1 MFLSVEEINHKKWLT
16 KEHLRSKLQEAIVSK
31 VNGSIE
37 IINMKGIVIYRKK
50 QSYAVKLSS

>member
-1 MFLSVEEINHKKWLT
+1 MVISLEEINHKKWLT